1 MKHLITV
8 TWQHLRRSPYQALAA
23 IMIMTMTTFAILS
36 FTLLSISSQKLLT
49 YLEQKPQ
56 VIAFFNDTVTT
67 PDQVAA
73 TISELEKTG
82 KAASVR
88 FVSKDEALKIYRDRN
103 KSDPL
108 LLELVTANT
117 LPASIEV
124 SANSVSDL
132 PSLYEI
138 LKTVPNVE
146 EISYQRD
153 VVNSLIGA
161 LDRVRKFG
169 AGLITFLVATSILTI
184 LTIIGM
190 KISVRKDEIDIQRLV
205 GASTWYIRMP
215 FILEGLFYGL
225 ASATISWFVISAIIL
240 FSTPQLKPYLS
251 GLSIL
256 PVSWITSLEILGF
269 SLLTGALVGAT
280 GSYFAVRRY
289 LKS

>member
-1 MKHLITV
+1 MKHLIVV

-36 FTLLSISSQKLLT
+36 FTLLSFSSQKLLT

-56 VIAFFNDTVTT
+56 VIAFFNDTVTS
-67 PDQVAA
+67 PDQVADLVDN
-73 TISELEKTG
+73 LEKTG
-82 KAASVR
+82 KTASVK
-88 FVSKDEALKIYRDRN
+88 FVSKEQALQIYRERN

-117 LPASIEV
+117 LPASVEV
-124 SANSVSDL
+124 SALSVSDL
-132 PSLYEI
+132 PALYDV

-169 AGLITFLVATSILTI
+169 VGLITFLVATSILTI

-225 ASATISWFVISAIIL
+225 VSATVSWFVISLIIF
-240 FSTPQLKPYLS
+240 FSTPHLKPYLA

-256 PVSWITSLEILGF
+256 PVSLLTSLEILGF

-289 LKS
+289 LKN

>member
-8 TWQHLRRSPYQALAA
+8 TWQHIRRSPYQALSA
-23 IMIMTMTTFAILS
+23 IMIMTMTTFAILA

-49 YLEQKPQ
+49 YLERKPQ

-67 PDQVAA
+67 KDQIAPLV
-73 TISELEKTG
+73 EVLEKTG
-82 KAASVR
+82 KAASIK
-88 FVSKDEALKIYRDRN
+88 FVSKEEALQIYRERN
-103 KSDPL
+103 KNDPL

-117 LPASIEV
+117 LPASVEV
-124 SANSVSDL
+124 SAANVSDL
-132 PSLYEI
+132 PSLYDV

-146 EISYQRD
+146 EISYQKD
-153 VVNSLIGA
+153 VVDSLIGA

-205 GASTWYIRMP
+205 GASTWYIRLP

-225 ASATISWFVISAIIL
+225 ASATISWFVITGIIY
-240 FSTPQLKPYLS
+240 FSTPHLRPYLS

-256 PVSWITSLEILGF
+256 PVSLVTSLEILGF

-289 LKS
+289 LKN